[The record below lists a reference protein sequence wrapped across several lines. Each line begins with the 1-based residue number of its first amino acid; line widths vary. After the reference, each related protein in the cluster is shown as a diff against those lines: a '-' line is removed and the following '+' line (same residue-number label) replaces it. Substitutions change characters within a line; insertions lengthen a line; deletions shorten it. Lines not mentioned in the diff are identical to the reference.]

1 MYLIQMNPPPKMF
14 ANQPPPPPSF
24 QAIRKRKSQLE
35 KQFEKDYP
43 FFKFTLRNVSVRF
56 LIPLHELKTIF
67 DDKNKVLKLIYQKID
82 LEKR

>member
-1 MYLIQMNPPPKMF
+1 MNPPTKMF

-24 QAIRKRKSQLE
+24 QAVKKRKSQLE

-56 LIPLHELKTIF
+56 LIPLHELKPIF
-67 DDKNKVLKLIYQKID
+67 HDKILVLKVIYKKID
-82 LEKR
+82 LEKK